1 MAGIIT
7 LGLIRGIPIRAHL
20 SALLA
25 FVLLVVMLASI
36 YFPSLLPR
44 ERETTLWSVAFIS
57 TLGLFLSTLAHELGH
72 SLVARARA
80 VPVASITF
88 VMFGGTSDIRRDETT
103 ATDEL
108 AIALAG
114 PGVSLGTAGLAGL
127 LHVALPQQSQPLA
140 LFLEALILVNLWLGV
155 FNLLPTLPLDGG
167 RALRGLVWRMNGEY
181 EAATRIASQAGRIVA
196 LLIFI
201 AGVVVLVASFDTER
215 SPLPELLGYDP
226 RLVGVGA
233 IIIAWFLNSGARNAY
248 RQVELERRFKNVTVG
263 QLMTPD
269 PPTVSPWTSLSDV
282 VDQHFLQRG
291 ERAVAVARDGNV
303 LLGLVTYADV
313 RRIPQSDWKERAA
326 GQAMTPAER
335 LITVAP
341 GDGIELAVRR
351 MAERHINQIPVVE
364 EGRLVGMIAR
374 INILRFVELQ
384 PTNGRRKR

>member
-1 MAGIIT
+1 MANAIT
-7 LGLIRGIPIRAHL
+7 IGSIRGVPIRAHL

-25 FVLLVVMLASI
+25 FALLVVMLASI

-44 ERETTLWSVAFIS
+44 ERETTLWAVAFIS

-72 SLVARARA
+72 SLVARARSI
-80 VPVASITF
+80 PVGSITF

-103 ATDEL
+103 ANDEL
-108 AIALAG
+108 AISLAG
-114 PGVSLGTAGLAGL
+114 PGVSLATAGLAGV
-127 LHVALPQQSQPLA
+127 LHLFLPQQSQPLA
-140 LFLEALILVNLWLGV
+140 LFLEALILVNLWLGL

-167 RALRGLVWRMNGEY
+167 RALRGLVWRMNGDY
-181 EAATRIASQAGRIVA
+181 EVATRIASQAGRFVA

-201 AGVVVLVASFDTER
+201 AGLVILVASFDQER
-215 SPLPELLGYDP
+215 SPLPEVLGYDP
-226 RLVGVGA
+226 RLVGVGF
-233 IIIAWFLNSGARNAY
+233 IIVAWFLNSGARNAY

-269 PPTVSPWTSLSDV
+269 PPTVAPWTSLADV

-291 ERAVAVARDGNV
+291 ERAVAVARDGNF

-313 RRIPQSDWKERAA
+313 RKIPQSDWKERAA
-326 GQAMTPAER
+326 GQVMTPAER
-335 LITVAP
+335 LIVVAP

-364 EGRLVGMIAR
+364 DGRLVGMIAR

-384 PTNGRRKR
+384 PAEGRRKR